1 MKKFIAA
8 FAIAV
13 AAVACAGNQAPKTE
27 TADST
32 AVAPATEEVAA
43 PADTT
48 VAAPADSTVA
58 APAAQ

>member
-27 TADST
+27 AVDST
-32 AVAPATEEVAA
+32 AVAPVEEVAA
-43 PADTT
+43 VDTT
-48 VAAPADSTVA
+48 VAAPVDSTVA
-58 APAAQ
+58 AQ